1 MHKVKPISSPPI
13 GSEYLDL
20 SKTDLLE
27 NLINLT
33 LYNNRRVN
41 RNYLMGVYSTKT
53 LKQLQKLY
61 LKEYNKMKRR
71 IKRNDK
77 SIVRNR
83 KQRQRQ
89 SRIDNLGI
97 LTPYY
102 PWDFPMGLPYRTLL
116 QQWCF
121 CKPTYQK
128 GTWLA
133 NEIPKPNW
141 KR

>member
-71 IKRNDK
+71 IKDK
-77 SIVRNR
+77 T
-83 KQRQRQ
+83 K
-89 SRIDNLGI
+89 
-97 LTPYY
+97 
-102 PWDFPMGLPYRTLL
+102 
-116 QQWCF
+116 
-121 CKPTYQK
+121 
-128 GTWLA
+128 
-133 NEIPKPNW
+133 
-141 KR
+141 